1 MGSQCG
7 SRPPD
12 GERSTRTHARGPEV
26 RSHIPKSG
34 TSPIVRSPDNKTSAS
49 WTSNRHF
56 NNINVDLNIIEVY
69 LVDMP
74 ADPASWFL
82 QLEEEDQQF
91 VKRLV
96 LASGSLKELAEGY
109 DVSYPTIRLRLDR
122 LIERVRAFEDPA
134 SDAFEAKLR
143 ELVAEGDLPAR
154 IGKQLLRI
162 HKETKK
168 GESK

>member
-1 MGSQCG
+1 L
-7 SRPPD
+7 
-12 GERSTRTHARGPEV
+12 RGCRLSV
-26 RSHIPKSG
+26 FGFLKKH
-34 TSPIVRSPDNKTSAS
+34 DL
-49 WTSNRHF
+49 
-56 NNINVDLNIIEVY
+56 NNIKVDFNIIEVY
-69 LVDMP
+69 FECML
-74 ADPASWFL
+74 ADPSTWFS

-122 LIERVRAFEDPA
+122 LIERIRTFEDPL
-134 SDAFEAKLR
+134 SDTFETKVR
-143 ELVAEGDLPAR
+143 QLVAEGDVSAR
-154 IGKQLLRI
+154 IGKQLLRM

>member
-1 MGSQCG
+1 MVSASGRTG
-7 SRPPD
+7 YGMALVPPVKPPFQ
-12 GERSTRTHARGPEV
+12 EF
-26 RSHIPKSG
+26 G
-34 TSPIVRSPDNKTSAS
+34 TSYIPGTVRDPSPSGCGPAHFHKK
-49 WTSNRHF
+49 RHF
-56 NNINVDLNIIEVY
+56 NNIKVDFNIIEVY
-69 LVDMP
+69 FESMP
-74 ADPASWFL
+74 ADPSTWFS

-122 LIERVRAFEDPA
+122 LIERIRTSEDPL
-134 SDAFEAKLR
+134 SDTFETKVR
-143 ELVAEGDLPAR
+143 QLVAEGDVSAR
-154 IGKQLLRI
+154 IGKQLLRM

>member
-1 MGSQCG
+1 MRDPSSYG
-7 SRPPD
+7 
-12 GERSTRTHARGPEV
+12 RGPA
-26 RSHIPKSG
+26 HFHKN
-34 TSPIVRSPDNKTSAS
+34 DN
-49 WTSNRHF
+49 F
-56 NNINVDLNIIEVY
+56 NNIKVDFNIIEVY
-69 LVDMP
+69 FESMP
-74 ADPASWFL
+74 ADLSTWFL

-122 LIERVRAFEDPA
+122 LIERIRTSEDPL
-134 SDAFEAKLR
+134 SDTFETKVR
-143 ELVAEGDLPAR
+143 QLVAEGDVSAR
-154 IGKQLLRI
+154 IGKQLLRM